1 MIPTAN
7 DLFNRIN
14 HDPFVGPGRVHQVVH
29 QAGGYI
35 ERINR
40 ALSVLGEN
48 RSINLFFAED
58 GVRLAFYEKHKLAT
72 YQQFAICPSGD
83 LTLDFEMAGLPYNG
97 RILRNIQRPTL
108 HIGNAAEVKSYIT
121 DQAIATL
128 PPNKV
133 GRFRGMN
140 PAL

>member
-7 DLFNRIN
+7 DLFSRTD
-14 HDPFVGPGRVHQVVH
+14 HDPFIGPGRVHQVVH

-48 RSINLFFAED
+48 RSINLFFADD
-58 GVRLAFYEKHKLAT
+58 GVRLAFYEKHKLTT
-72 YQQFAICPSGD
+72 YQQFAIGQSGD

-97 RILRNIQRPTL
+97 RIIRHISRPTL
-108 HIGNAAEVKSYIT
+108 HAQNPAEFKDYIT
-121 DQAIATL
+121 NQAIATL
-128 PPNKV
+128 PAHKV